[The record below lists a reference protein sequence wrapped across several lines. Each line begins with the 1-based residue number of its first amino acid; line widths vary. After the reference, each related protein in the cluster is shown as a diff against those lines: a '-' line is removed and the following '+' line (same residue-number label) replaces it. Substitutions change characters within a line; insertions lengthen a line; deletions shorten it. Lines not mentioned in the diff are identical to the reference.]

1 MATIEEIQQKKR
13 KLRGMLR
20 ELDGLS
26 KGQAPK
32 ADIEAFRA
40 KQRTEK
46 NAQHKAAAA
55 IYIPPPEDDKRRK
68 RLEKDV
74 FKWLEWYLPD
84 VFTEPF
90 QPHQKE
96 MVEAILS
103 ATRYAGDQAIAAPR
117 GEGKTTV
124 AECVT
129 IYCIIRGL
137 IQFAVIFASTA
148 NDAENSL
155 KSIKEFIAD
164 SDRMLADYP
173 AICIPVREVEAVP
186 AKAHTITVYGD
197 DFSFVSARFQWSG
210 TDISMPKI
218 PGLICAESRIATR
231 GLDSAVRGLKKG
243 TKRPQLALI
252 DDPDTEDSARSEDQA
267 KKLSTRIE
275 RAIAGLAPKGK
286 RMSRVM
292 LTTLQNRTCVSAQF
306 TDPKIKPSWKGKRF
320 AFLKK
325 MPERIDR
332 WEEYI
337 TLRQQAI
344 SNGDEFARKAH
355 NFYKENRKDM
365 DAGCEVANK
374 YSFDDRK
381 LPDGSKLQL
390 STIQR
395 YYDFVADNGEEAALC
410 ELQNNPPEETGPI
423 ESGITAHRVQRQVS
437 GYPHRIVPPDVA
449 CVVQGIDVGK
459 FACHFVV
466 KAFRVDATAYVIDY
480 GVQEV
485 LGTMRGSDEALDK
498 HILRA
503 LYARRESMLSNP
515 YTTADGEIV
524 DIQKT
529 IVDAGYRTDAIY
541 HFCREAGV
549 SYQAAMGFGKSS
561 GCVKS
566 AFNSPVRVTNDK
578 RPGDGWF
585 LTLRPKG
592 VWLCG
597 MDTDRWKGWEHDRW
611 MTPPD
616 QPGTCLLFGERGIGD
631 RLSDDQKL
639 HFSFSKHIT
648 AEVESE
654 SPTKDKGMV
663 RKWKV
668 KSDTNHYFDASY
680 MADVAANMCG
690 ITLLRKSRL
699 MGGKRK
705 TAQELADLA
714 GGAK

>member
-1 MATIEEIQQKKR
+1 MPTIKEVTEAKS
-13 KLRGMLR
+13 KLRR
-20 ELDGLS
+20 QWRDLDRLTSGEKS
-26 KGQAPK
+26 QR
-32 ADIEAFRA
+32 DIAAFRA
-40 KQRTEK
+40 KQAADK
-46 NAQHKAAAA
+46 NLQHKEAAAV
-55 IYIPPPEDDKRRK
+55 YIPPVEDDKRRK

-74 FKWLEWYLPD
+74 FKWLRWYLPD

-90 QPHQKE
+90 QPHQIE
-96 MVEAILS
+96 MAKAILT
-103 ATRYAGDQAIAAPR
+103 ATQYAGDQAIAAPR
-117 GEGKTTV
+117 GEGKTSV

-129 IYCIIRGL
+129 IFCIAKGL
-137 IQFAVIFASTA
+137 INFAVIFAATA
-148 NDAENSL
+148 ADAENSL

-164 SDRMLADYP
+164 SDRLLADYP
-173 AICIPVREVEAVP
+173 AICVPVREVEAVP
-186 AKAHTITVYGD
+186 AKAHTMVVRGD
-197 DFSFVSARFQWSG
+197 DFGFTQAHFQWSG
-210 TDISMPKI
+210 VEISMPKV
-218 PGLICAESRIATR
+218 PGLVCAGSRIATR

-243 TKRPQLALI
+243 VKRPQLAII
-252 DDPDTEDSARSEDQA
+252 DDPDTEDTARSEDQS
-267 KKLSTRIE
+267 KKLSARIE

-306 TDPKIKPSWKGKRF
+306 TDPKTKPSWKGKRF
-320 AFLKK
+320 AFLET
-325 MPERIDR
+325 MPERADQ

-337 TLRQQAI
+337 TLRQQSI
-344 SNGDEFARKAH
+344 SDGDEFARKAH
-355 NFYKENRKDM
+355 KFYLENRKGM
-365 DAGCEVANK
+365 DAGAKVANK
-374 YSFDDRK
+374 FSFDDRT
-381 LPDGSKLQL
+381 LPDGSQLQV
-390 STIQR
+390 SAVQR

-437 GYPHRIVPPDVA
+437 GYQRCIVPPDVA

-466 KAFRVDATAYVIDY
+466 KAFRADATAFVIDY

-485 LGTMRGSDEALDK
+485 LGTIRGSDEALDK

-503 LYARRESMLSNP
+503 LYARREVMLENP

-524 DIQKT
+524 EVQKT
-529 IVDAGYRTDAIY
+529 LVDAGYRTDAIY
-541 HFCREAGV
+541 HFCREAGI

-561 GCVKS
+561 GCVKTS
-566 AFNSPVRVTNDK
+566 FNSPVRVTNDR

-585 LTLRPKG
+585 LSARPGG

-597 MDTDRWKGWEHDRW
+597 MDADRWKGWEHDRW

-616 QPGTCLLFGERGIGD
+616 QPGTCLLFGDLGIGD
-631 RLSDDQKL
+631 RLSDDQKG
-639 HFSFSKHIT
+639 HFSFAKHIT
-648 AEVESE
+648 AEIEIE
-654 SPTKDKGMV
+654 DPTKNKGMV
-663 RKWKV
+663 RRWKV
-668 KSDTNHYFDASY
+668 KSNTNHYFDASY

-705 TAQELADLA
+705 TAQELADITK
-714 GGAK
+714 GAK